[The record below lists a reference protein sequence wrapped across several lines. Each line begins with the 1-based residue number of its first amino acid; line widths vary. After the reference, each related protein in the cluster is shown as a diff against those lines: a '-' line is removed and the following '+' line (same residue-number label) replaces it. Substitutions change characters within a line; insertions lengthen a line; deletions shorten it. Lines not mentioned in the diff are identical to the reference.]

1 MQQLSLHRVSIQGY
15 GAAGCRMIYITGV
28 QSVRILKRL
37 RRRFV
42 RFMTPAVELAG
53 LIYAKTIGKQLLKLK
68 KEIRLFWDNFRK
80 DGEHLKELSKGLTL
94 TGAIGRLQHVGLHFV
109 IRKKFVMSVLNI
121 AAPVCSVFLLLGTIS
136 YWNHQDYGLV
146 LSYDG
151 KQIAT
156 IKDESVFEKAT
167 EMVNQRMVYNTVASA
182 NLKITP
188 TFILTAMDSGR
199 FYAASTLCDR
209 LIQQSNGIIEE
220 GSGLYVDGELIG
232 AVKSSADMTYLLQN
246 ILNTAKAGDQA
257 AKVSFSEDVETI
269 NGLFPTASIISAE
282 DMAEK
287 LTGSEQA
294 AAVYTVK
301 DGDTATSIA
310 RQYNLTLSEL
320 NRLNN
325 NRVGDDL
332 KIGMQLNVQTPQ
344 TLLHVK
350 VVKKETRTTS
360 LPYKTVT
367 EKDDSQYTDYSKIV
381 TQGQEGVQEITE
393 EVTYVNGIE
402 TSRTTLSKRVV
413 TEAVD
418 KKVVTGTKKRPQYSG
433 SGESSGSLMWPVPS
447 IRNITS
453 YFAYRWGRMHTGIDI
468 SGGNSYGKTI
478 VAADG
483 GVVSYVKYSSS
494 GYGYHLQ
501 INHGYGISTLY
512 GHTSKI
518 LVSSGQRVS
527 KGQPI
532 ALIGSTGDSTGA
544 HLHFEVIKN
553 GQKVN
558 PLLYVSR

>member
-1 MQQLSLHRVSIQGY
+1 M
-15 GAAGCRMIYITGV
+15 
-28 QSVRILKRL
+28 
-37 RRRFV
+37 
-42 RFMTPAVELAG
+42 
-53 LIYAKTIGKQLLKLK
+53 
-68 KEIRLFWDNFRK
+68 
-80 DGEHLKELSKGLTL
+80 
-94 TGAIGRLQHVGLHFV
+94 
-109 IRKKFVMSVLNI
+109 
-121 AAPVCSVFLLLGTIS
+121 
-136 YWNHQDYGLV
+136 
-146 LSYDG
+146 
-151 KQIAT
+151 
-156 IKDESVFEKAT
+156 
-167 EMVNQRMVYNTVASA
+167 
-182 NLKITP
+182 
-188 TFILTAMDSGR
+188 
-199 FYAASTLCDR
+199 
-209 LIQQSNGIIEE
+209 
-220 GSGLYVDGELIG
+220 
-232 AVKSSADMTYLLQN
+232 
-246 ILNTAKAGDQA
+246 
-257 AKVSFSEDVETI
+257 
-269 NGLFPTASIISAE
+269 
-282 DMAEK
+282 
-287 LTGSEQA
+287 
-294 AAVYTVK
+294 YTVK

-350 VVKKETRTTS
+350 VIKKETRTTS

-367 EKDDSQYTDYSKIV
+367 EKDDSRYTDYSKIV
-381 TQGQEGVQEITE
+381 TQGKEGVQEITE
-393 EVTYVNGIE
+393 EVTYINGIE

-418 KKVVTGTKKRPQYSG
+418 KKVVTGTKKRPQYG
-433 SGESSGSLMWPVPS
+433 GAGESSGSLMWPVPS

-468 SGGNSYGKTI
+468 SGGNSYGRTI

-483 GVVSYVKYSSS
+483 GVVSYVRFNSS

-501 INHGYGISTLY
+501 INHGNGISTLY

-518 LVSSGQRVS
+518 LVTSGQRVS

>member
-1 MQQLSLHRVSIQGY
+1 
-15 GAAGCRMIYITGV
+15 
-28 QSVRILKRL
+28 
-37 RRRFV
+37 
-42 RFMTPAVELAG
+42 
-53 LIYAKTIGKQLLKLK
+53 
-68 KEIRLFWDNFRK
+68 
-80 DGEHLKELSKGLTL
+80 
-94 TGAIGRLQHVGLHFV
+94 
-109 IRKKFVMSVLNI
+109 
-121 AAPVCSVFLLLGTIS
+121 
-136 YWNHQDYGLV
+136 
-146 LSYDG
+146 
-151 KQIAT
+151 
-156 IKDESVFEKAT
+156 
-167 EMVNQRMVYNTVASA
+167 
-182 NLKITP
+182 
-188 TFILTAMDSGR
+188 
-199 FYAASTLCDR
+199 
-209 LIQQSNGIIEE
+209 
-220 GSGLYVDGELIG
+220 
-232 AVKSSADMTYLLQN
+232 
-246 ILNTAKAGDQA
+246 
-257 AKVSFSEDVETI
+257 
-269 NGLFPTASIISAE
+269 
-282 DMAEK
+282 MAEK

-501 INHGYGISTLY
+501 INHGNGISTLY